1 MVGKSNYL
9 TLFFDKNYINWTVR
23 VIVLY
28 TLVTELWDEELDLLR
43 KIEFQLLPMSTT
55 SSALPKINFLCNISI
70 SSLAA

>member
-28 TLVTELWDEELDLLR
+28 TLVTELWDEEWGLLP
-43 KIEFQLLPMSTT
+43 KIEFRLLAFRQQVPPFT
-55 SSALPKINFLCNISI
+55 K
-70 SSLAA
+70 